1 MDEIRN
7 RLTLSEI
14 VGRRVKLTR
23 AGREFKGCCPFH
35 HEKTPSFTVND
46 EKAFYHCFGCGAHGD
61 ALKFMTEHENLPFI
75 DAVKVLAGE
84 AGLQVPEFSPEQ
96 AKKAKKQKDLY
107 ELMDEACR
115 FFENYLFEPR
125 NRDALSYITD
135 RGFSIETIK
144 TFRIGFSSEDGQE
157 LRKFLEERGYS
168 SKEMIEAGLLK
179 PSTRGTEPYAFFRGR
194 VTFPVIDRRSRVVA
208 FGGRILP
215 EHMRPPSRSDFTPP
229 KYINSSE
236 TVLFHKGQM
245 LYGEPQARRA
255 AADGQKLLVVE
266 GYMDVIACAQA
277 GIHGALAPM
286 GTALTSEQI
295 LALWKMIPSDEKVP
309 VLCFDG
315 DNAGKRAAS
324 RVAENILPLLEP
336 GKSVAFAF
344 LPEGEDPDSLVQKN
358 GAGALKRFLDKPMSL
373 IEFIWQSQTQGREF
387 KTPESRAGAQKI
399 LFDIVDKI
407 ANRDVQVHYR
417 TLLKQKISETF
428 FPRRNNDFNNRNKK
442 GGRRPIL
449 TPPRPPSAQ
458 INTVVPKAILAAIMN
473 HPHIF
478 ERAEEVFV
486 GLQFKQHDYARLRD
500 AVVMELSDDPEISR
514 DNLLESLKKS
524 GFSQE
529 IGDILNESVYV
540 HASFSAPGANEEEV
554 TEKFLAYVNDANG
567 AELEREI
574 KGRWKKAYLDSSE
587 EEETKLRHLISMQT
601 AEGA

>member
-1 MDEIRN
+1 LDEIRN
-7 RLTLSEI
+7 HVTLSEI
-14 VGRRVKLTR
+14 IGRKVKLTR
-23 AGREFKGCCPFH
+23 AGREYKGCCPFH

-46 EKAFYHCFGCGAHGD
+46 DKGFYHCFGCGAHGD
-61 ALKFMTEHENLPFI
+61 VIKFIIEHENLPFI
-75 DAVKVLAGE
+75 DAVKVLAAE
-84 AGLQVPEFSPEQ
+84 AGLQMPEFNPQE

-107 ELMDEACR
+107 ELMDEAAD
-115 FFENYLFEPR
+115 FFERYLFDPR

-144 TFRIGFSSEDGQE
+144 TFRLGFSPEDGQE
-157 LRKFLEERGYS
+157 LRKYLEGKGYT
-168 SKEMIEAGLLK
+168 SKDMIEAGVLK

-194 VTFPVIDRRSRVVA
+194 VMFPVIDRRNRVVA

-215 EHMRPPSRSDFTPP
+215 EHIRPPTRSDFEPP

-236 TVLFHKGQM
+236 TALFRKGHM

-255 AADGQKLLVVE
+255 AADGQTVLVVE

-277 GIHGALAPM
+277 GINGALAPM

-295 LALWKMIPSDEKVP
+295 LALWKMIPSDESVP

-315 DNAGKRAAS
+315 DNAGKRAAQ

-336 GKSVAFAF
+336 GKSVSFAF

-358 GAGALKRFLDKPMSL
+358 GAAALKRFLDRPTSL
-373 IEFIWQSQTQGREF
+373 IEFIWQNQMQGRDF
-387 KTPESRAGAQKI
+387 KTPESRAGVVKALNNTI
-399 LFDIVDKI
+399 DKI

-428 FPRRNNDFNNRNKK
+428 FPPRQSGFYDKDRQKSKFSSLK
-442 GGRRPIL
+442 
-449 TPPRPPSAQ
+449 PPRPPSTQ
-458 INTVVPKAILAAIMN
+458 INTIAPKVILAAMIN

-478 ERAEEVFV
+478 ERAEEYFV
-486 GLQFKQHDYARLRD
+486 NMAMPHPDYEHLKSTIIMNLNENPD
-500 AVVMELSDDPEISR
+500 MSR
-514 DNLLESLKKS
+514 DKLLESLKNS

-540 HASFSAPGANEEEV
+540 HASFSSPRANEEEV
-554 TEKFLAYVNDANG
+554 AEKFLAYVNDANE

-587 EEETKLRHLISMQT
+587 EEETKLRHLISMKT
-601 AEGA
+601 AEGY